1 MRKIRVTVGTVG
13 YYDAKHAHKRMTAA
27 DGPFE
32 CEDTQAEHFVS
43 AGVAEYV
50 GGAIEVDEADEQEVT
65 GHLAKSQLEEMT
77 IQQLQNLAGDLGV
90 DVTGCKK
97 KADYVDAIAA
107 AEVNAGG
114 MVDDEDTDGDGIA
127 NVPEYYSTTHYRKQV
142 DDSRNI
148 VDLVKNPN
156 KFTAIIVG
164 AIAVLI
170 LLVIFIIVLIKKI
183 VKKVKSRKMKK

>member
-50 GGAIEVDEADEQEVT
+50 GGVIEADKVDEQEVT

-97 KADYVDAIAA
+97 KADYVEAIAA
-107 AEVNAGG
+107 AEVTAGG
-114 MVDDEDTDGDGIA
+114 VVDDEDTDGDDLPDLNA
-127 NVPEYYSTTHYRKQV
+127 ADPE
-142 DDSRNI
+142 
-148 VDLVKNPN
+148 
-156 KFTAIIVG
+156 
-164 AIAVLI
+164 
-170 LLVIFIIVLIKKI
+170 
-183 VKKVKSRKMKK
+183 

>member
-50 GGAIEVDEADEQEVT
+50 GGVIEADEADEQEVT

-77 IQQLQNLAGDLGV
+77 IQQLQNLAGDLCV

-114 MVDDEDTDGDGIA
+114 MVDDEDTDGDA
-127 NVPEYYSTTHYRKQV
+127 LPDLNAADPE
-142 DDSRNI
+142 
-148 VDLVKNPN
+148 
-156 KFTAIIVG
+156 
-164 AIAVLI
+164 
-170 LLVIFIIVLIKKI
+170 
-183 VKKVKSRKMKK
+183 

>member
-13 YYDAKHAHKRMTAA
+13 FYDAKHAHKRKAAA

-43 AGVAEYV
+43 AGVAEYI
-50 GGAIEVDEADEQEVT
+50 GGVIKADEADDQEVT
-65 GHLAKSQLEEMT
+65 GHLAKNQLEEMT

-114 MVDDEDTDGDGIA
+114 MVDDEGTDGDDLPDLNA
-127 NVPEYYSTTHYRKQV
+127 ADPE
-142 DDSRNI
+142 
-148 VDLVKNPN
+148 
-156 KFTAIIVG
+156 
-164 AIAVLI
+164 
-170 LLVIFIIVLIKKI
+170 
-183 VKKVKSRKMKK
+183 

>member
-50 GGAIEVDEADEQEVT
+50 GGVIEADEADDQEVT

-97 KADYVDAIAA
+97 KAEYVDAIAA
-107 AEVNAGG
+107 AEVTAGG
-114 MVDDEDTDGDGIA
+114 VVDDEDADGDDLPDLNA
-127 NVPEYYSTTHYRKQV
+127 ADPE
-142 DDSRNI
+142 
-148 VDLVKNPN
+148 
-156 KFTAIIVG
+156 
-164 AIAVLI
+164 
-170 LLVIFIIVLIKKI
+170 
-183 VKKVKSRKMKK
+183 

>member
-50 GGAIEVDEADEQEVT
+50 GGVIEADEADEQEVT

-77 IQQLQNLAGDLGV
+77 IQQLQNLAVDLGV

-114 MVDDEDTDGDGIA
+114 MVDDEDTDGDA
-127 NVPEYYSTTHYRKQV
+127 LPDLNAADPE
-142 DDSRNI
+142 
-148 VDLVKNPN
+148 
-156 KFTAIIVG
+156 
-164 AIAVLI
+164 
-170 LLVIFIIVLIKKI
+170 
-183 VKKVKSRKMKK
+183 

>member
-50 GGAIEVDEADEQEVT
+50 GGVIEADEADEQEGT

-114 MVDDEDTDGDGIA
+114 MVDDEDTDGDA
-127 NVPEYYSTTHYRKQV
+127 LPDLNAADPE
-142 DDSRNI
+142 
-148 VDLVKNPN
+148 
-156 KFTAIIVG
+156 
-164 AIAVLI
+164 
-170 LLVIFIIVLIKKI
+170 
-183 VKKVKSRKMKK
+183 

>member
-1 MRKIRVTVGTVG
+1 MRRIRVTVGTVG

-50 GGAIEVDEADEQEVT
+50 GGVIEADEADDQEVT

-77 IQQLQNLAGDLGV
+77 IRQLQNLAGDLGV

-97 KADYVDAIAA
+97 KAEYVDAIAA
-107 AEVNAGG
+107 AEVTAGG
-114 MVDDEDTDGDGIA
+114 AVDDEDADGDDLPDLNA
-127 NVPEYYSTTHYRKQV
+127 ADPE
-142 DDSRNI
+142 
-148 VDLVKNPN
+148 
-156 KFTAIIVG
+156 
-164 AIAVLI
+164 
-170 LLVIFIIVLIKKI
+170 
-183 VKKVKSRKMKK
+183 

>member
-43 AGVAEYV
+43 AGVAEYI
-50 GGAIEVDEADEQEVT
+50 GGVIKADEADDQEVT

-77 IQQLQNLAGDLGV
+77 IQQLQNLAGDLGI

-114 MVDDEDTDGDGIA
+114 MVDDEDTDGDDLPDLNA
-127 NVPEYYSTTHYRKQV
+127 ADPE
-142 DDSRNI
+142 
-148 VDLVKNPN
+148 
-156 KFTAIIVG
+156 
-164 AIAVLI
+164 
-170 LLVIFIIVLIKKI
+170 
-183 VKKVKSRKMKK
+183 

>member
-32 CEDTQAEHFVS
+32 CEDTQAERFVS

-50 GGAIEVDEADEQEVT
+50 GVAIEADEVDEQEVT

-114 MVDDEDTDGDGIA
+114 MVDDEDTDGDDLPDLNA
-127 NVPEYYSTTHYRKQV
+127 ADPE
-142 DDSRNI
+142 
-148 VDLVKNPN
+148 
-156 KFTAIIVG
+156 
-164 AIAVLI
+164 
-170 LLVIFIIVLIKKI
+170 
-183 VKKVKSRKMKK
+183 

>member
-50 GGAIEVDEADEQEVT
+50 GGVIEADEADEQEVT
-65 GHLAKSQLEEMT
+65 GHLAKSQLKEMT

-97 KADYVDAIAA
+97 KADYVDTIAA

-114 MVDDEDTDGDGIA
+114 MVDDEDTGGDDLPDLNA
-127 NVPEYYSTTHYRKQV
+127 ADPE
-142 DDSRNI
+142 
-148 VDLVKNPN
+148 
-156 KFTAIIVG
+156 
-164 AIAVLI
+164 
-170 LLVIFIIVLIKKI
+170 
-183 VKKVKSRKMKK
+183 

>member
-1 MRKIRVTVGTVG
+1 MKKIRVTVGTVG

-50 GGAIEVDEADEQEVT
+50 GGVIEADEADEQEVT

-77 IQQLQNLAGDLGV
+77 IQQLQNLAGDLGI

-114 MVDDEDTDGDGIA
+114 MVDDEDTDGDDLPDLNA
-127 NVPEYYSTTHYRKQV
+127 ADPE
-142 DDSRNI
+142 
-148 VDLVKNPN
+148 
-156 KFTAIIVG
+156 
-164 AIAVLI
+164 
-170 LLVIFIIVLIKKI
+170 
-183 VKKVKSRKMKK
+183 

>member
-50 GGAIEVDEADEQEVT
+50 GGVIEADEADEQEVT

-114 MVDDEDTDGDGIA
+114 IVDDEDTDGDA
-127 NVPEYYSTTHYRKQV
+127 LPDLNAADPE
-142 DDSRNI
+142 
-148 VDLVKNPN
+148 
-156 KFTAIIVG
+156 
-164 AIAVLI
+164 
-170 LLVIFIIVLIKKI
+170 
-183 VKKVKSRKMKK
+183 

>member
-50 GGAIEVDEADEQEVT
+50 GGVIEADEADEQEVT
-65 GHLAKSQLEEMT
+65 GHLAKSQLEDMT

-114 MVDDEDTDGDGIA
+114 MADDEDTDGDA
-127 NVPEYYSTTHYRKQV
+127 LPDLNAADPE
-142 DDSRNI
+142 
-148 VDLVKNPN
+148 
-156 KFTAIIVG
+156 
-164 AIAVLI
+164 
-170 LLVIFIIVLIKKI
+170 
-183 VKKVKSRKMKK
+183 

>member
-13 YYDAKHAHKRMTAA
+13 FYDAKHAHKIKTAA

-43 AGVAEYV
+43 AGVAEYI
-50 GGAIEVDEADEQEVT
+50 GGVIKADEADDQEVT

-77 IQQLQNLAGDLGV
+77 IQQLQNLAGDLGI

-114 MVDDEDTDGDGIA
+114 MVDDEDTDGDDLPDLNA
-127 NVPEYYSTTHYRKQV
+127 ADPE
-142 DDSRNI
+142 
-148 VDLVKNPN
+148 
-156 KFTAIIVG
+156 
-164 AIAVLI
+164 
-170 LLVIFIIVLIKKI
+170 
-183 VKKVKSRKMKK
+183 

>member
-77 IQQLQNLAGDLGV
+77 IQQLQNLAGDLGI

-114 MVDDEDTDGDGIA
+114 TVDDEATDGDDLPDLNA
-127 NVPEYYSTTHYRKQV
+127 ADPE
-142 DDSRNI
+142 
-148 VDLVKNPN
+148 
-156 KFTAIIVG
+156 
-164 AIAVLI
+164 
-170 LLVIFIIVLIKKI
+170 
-183 VKKVKSRKMKK
+183 

>member
-50 GGAIEVDEADEQEVT
+50 GGVIEADEADEQEVT

-114 MVDDEDTDGDGIA
+114 MVNDEDTDGDA
-127 NVPEYYSTTHYRKQV
+127 LPDLNAADPE
-142 DDSRNI
+142 
-148 VDLVKNPN
+148 
-156 KFTAIIVG
+156 
-164 AIAVLI
+164 
-170 LLVIFIIVLIKKI
+170 
-183 VKKVKSRKMKK
+183 

>member
-1 MRKIRVTVGTVG
+1 MRRIRVTVGTVG

-50 GGAIEVDEADEQEVT
+50 GGVIEVDEADEQEVT

-97 KADYVDAIAA
+97 KAEYVDAIAA
-107 AEVNAGG
+107 AEVTAGG
-114 MVDDEDTDGDGIA
+114 AVDDEDADGDDLPDLNA
-127 NVPEYYSTTHYRKQV
+127 ADPE
-142 DDSRNI
+142 
-148 VDLVKNPN
+148 
-156 KFTAIIVG
+156 
-164 AIAVLI
+164 
-170 LLVIFIIVLIKKI
+170 
-183 VKKVKSRKMKK
+183 

>member
-13 YYDAKHAHKRMTAA
+13 FYDAKHAHKRMTAA

-65 GHLAKSQLEEMT
+65 GHLAKNQLEEMT

-114 MVDDEDTDGDGIA
+114 MVDDEGTDGDDLPDLNA
-127 NVPEYYSTTHYRKQV
+127 ADPE
-142 DDSRNI
+142 
-148 VDLVKNPN
+148 
-156 KFTAIIVG
+156 
-164 AIAVLI
+164 
-170 LLVIFIIVLIKKI
+170 
-183 VKKVKSRKMKK
+183 

>member
-50 GGAIEVDEADEQEVT
+50 GGVIEADEADEQEVT

-114 MVDDEDTDGDGIA
+114 MVNDEDTDGDDLPDLNA
-127 NVPEYYSTTHYRKQV
+127 ADPE
-142 DDSRNI
+142 
-148 VDLVKNPN
+148 
-156 KFTAIIVG
+156 
-164 AIAVLI
+164 
-170 LLVIFIIVLIKKI
+170 
-183 VKKVKSRKMKK
+183 

>member
-43 AGVAEYV
+43 AGVTEYV
-50 GGAIEVDEADEQEVT
+50 GGVIEADEADEQEVT

-114 MVDDEDTDGDGIA
+114 MVDDEDTDGDA
-127 NVPEYYSTTHYRKQV
+127 LPDLNAADPE
-142 DDSRNI
+142 
-148 VDLVKNPN
+148 
-156 KFTAIIVG
+156 
-164 AIAVLI
+164 
-170 LLVIFIIVLIKKI
+170 
-183 VKKVKSRKMKK
+183 

>member
-1 MRKIRVTVGTVG
+1 MRKIRVTVGIVG
-13 YYDAKHAHKRMTAA
+13 FYDAKHAHKRKTAA

-43 AGVAEYV
+43 AGVAEYI
-50 GGAIEVDEADEQEVT
+50 GGVIKADEADDQEVT
-65 GHLAKSQLEEMT
+65 GHLAKNQLEEMT

-114 MVDDEDTDGDGIA
+114 MVDDEGTDGDDLPDLNA
-127 NVPEYYSTTHYRKQV
+127 ADPE
-142 DDSRNI
+142 
-148 VDLVKNPN
+148 
-156 KFTAIIVG
+156 
-164 AIAVLI
+164 
-170 LLVIFIIVLIKKI
+170 
-183 VKKVKSRKMKK
+183 

>member
-13 YYDAKHAHKRMTAA
+13 FYDAKHAHKRMTAA

-50 GGAIEVDEADEQEVT
+50 GGVIEADEADEQEVT

-114 MVDDEDTDGDGIA
+114 MVDDEDTDGDDLPDLNA
-127 NVPEYYSTTHYRKQV
+127 ADPE
-142 DDSRNI
+142 
-148 VDLVKNPN
+148 
-156 KFTAIIVG
+156 
-164 AIAVLI
+164 
-170 LLVIFIIVLIKKI
+170 
-183 VKKVKSRKMKK
+183 

>member
-13 YYDAKHAHKRMTAA
+13 FYDAKHAHKRMTAA

-50 GGAIEVDEADEQEVT
+50 GGVIEADEADEQEVT

-114 MVDDEDTDGDGIA
+114 MADDEDTDGDA
-127 NVPEYYSTTHYRKQV
+127 LPDLNAADPE
-142 DDSRNI
+142 
-148 VDLVKNPN
+148 
-156 KFTAIIVG
+156 
-164 AIAVLI
+164 
-170 LLVIFIIVLIKKI
+170 
-183 VKKVKSRKMKK
+183 

>member
-107 AEVNAGG
+107 AEVTAGDV
-114 MVDDEDTDGDGIA
+114 VDDEDTDGDDLPDLNA
-127 NVPEYYSTTHYRKQV
+127 ADPE
-142 DDSRNI
+142 
-148 VDLVKNPN
+148 
-156 KFTAIIVG
+156 
-164 AIAVLI
+164 
-170 LLVIFIIVLIKKI
+170 
-183 VKKVKSRKMKK
+183 

>member
-50 GGAIEVDEADEQEVT
+50 GGVIEADEADEQEVT

-107 AEVNAGG
+107 AEVNAVG
-114 MVDDEDTDGDGIA
+114 MVDDEDTDGDA
-127 NVPEYYSTTHYRKQV
+127 LPDLNAADPE
-142 DDSRNI
+142 
-148 VDLVKNPN
+148 
-156 KFTAIIVG
+156 
-164 AIAVLI
+164 
-170 LLVIFIIVLIKKI
+170 
-183 VKKVKSRKMKK
+183 

>member
-13 YYDAKHAHKRMTAA
+13 FYDAKHAHKRKTAA
-27 DGPFE
+27 DGLFE

-43 AGVAEYV
+43 AGVAEYI
-50 GGAIEVDEADEQEVT
+50 GGVIKADEADDQEVT
-65 GHLAKSQLEEMT
+65 GHLAKNQLEEMT

-114 MVDDEDTDGDGIA
+114 MVDDEGTDGDDLPDLNA
-127 NVPEYYSTTHYRKQV
+127 ADPE
-142 DDSRNI
+142 
-148 VDLVKNPN
+148 
-156 KFTAIIVG
+156 
-164 AIAVLI
+164 
-170 LLVIFIIVLIKKI
+170 
-183 VKKVKSRKMKK
+183 

>member
-1 MRKIRVTVGTVG
+1 MRRIRVTVGTVG

-50 GGAIEVDEADEQEVT
+50 GGVIEADEADDQEVT
-65 GHLAKSQLEEMT
+65 GNLAKSQLEEMT

-97 KADYVDAIAA
+97 KAEYVDAIAA
-107 AEVNAGG
+107 AEVTAGG
-114 MVDDEDTDGDGIA
+114 AVDGEDADGDDLPDLNA
-127 NVPEYYSTTHYRKQV
+127 ADPE
-142 DDSRNI
+142 
-148 VDLVKNPN
+148 
-156 KFTAIIVG
+156 
-164 AIAVLI
+164 
-170 LLVIFIIVLIKKI
+170 
-183 VKKVKSRKMKK
+183 

>member
-43 AGVAEYV
+43 AGVAEYI
-50 GGAIEVDEADEQEVT
+50 GGVIEADEADEQEVT

-114 MVDDEDTDGDGIA
+114 MVDDEDTDGDDLPDLNA
-127 NVPEYYSTTHYRKQV
+127 ADPE
-142 DDSRNI
+142 
-148 VDLVKNPN
+148 
-156 KFTAIIVG
+156 
-164 AIAVLI
+164 
-170 LLVIFIIVLIKKI
+170 
-183 VKKVKSRKMKK
+183 

>member
-50 GGAIEVDEADEQEVT
+50 GGVIEADEADEQEVT
-65 GHLAKSQLEEMT
+65 GHLTKSQLEEMT

-114 MVDDEDTDGDGIA
+114 MADDEDTDGDA
-127 NVPEYYSTTHYRKQV
+127 LPDLNAADPE
-142 DDSRNI
+142 
-148 VDLVKNPN
+148 
-156 KFTAIIVG
+156 
-164 AIAVLI
+164 
-170 LLVIFIIVLIKKI
+170 
-183 VKKVKSRKMKK
+183 

>member
-50 GGAIEVDEADEQEVT
+50 GGVIEADEADEQEVT
-65 GHLAKSQLEEMT
+65 GHLAKNQLEEMT

-114 MVDDEDTDGDGIA
+114 MVDDEGTDGDDLPDLNA
-127 NVPEYYSTTHYRKQV
+127 ADPE
-142 DDSRNI
+142 
-148 VDLVKNPN
+148 
-156 KFTAIIVG
+156 
-164 AIAVLI
+164 
-170 LLVIFIIVLIKKI
+170 
-183 VKKVKSRKMKK
+183 

>member
-13 YYDAKHAHKRMTAA
+13 FYGAKHAHKRKTAA

-43 AGVAEYV
+43 AGVAEYI
-50 GGAIEVDEADEQEVT
+50 GGVIKADEADDQEVT
-65 GHLAKSQLEEMT
+65 GHLAKNQLEEMT

-114 MVDDEDTDGDGIA
+114 MVDDEGTDGDDLPDLNA
-127 NVPEYYSTTHYRKQV
+127 ADPE
-142 DDSRNI
+142 
-148 VDLVKNPN
+148 
-156 KFTAIIVG
+156 
-164 AIAVLI
+164 
-170 LLVIFIIVLIKKI
+170 
-183 VKKVKSRKMKK
+183 

>member
-50 GGAIEVDEADEQEVT
+50 GGVIEADEADEQEVT

-114 MVDDEDTDGDGIA
+114 MADDEDTDGDA
-127 NVPEYYSTTHYRKQV
+127 LPDLNAADPE
-142 DDSRNI
+142 
-148 VDLVKNPN
+148 
-156 KFTAIIVG
+156 
-164 AIAVLI
+164 
-170 LLVIFIIVLIKKI
+170 
-183 VKKVKSRKMKK
+183 

>member
-77 IQQLQNLAGDLGV
+77 IQQLQNLAGDLGI

-97 KADYVDAIAA
+97 KANYVDAIAA

-114 MVDDEDTDGDGIA
+114 MVDDEATDGDDLPDLNA
-127 NVPEYYSTTHYRKQV
+127 ADPE
-142 DDSRNI
+142 
-148 VDLVKNPN
+148 
-156 KFTAIIVG
+156 
-164 AIAVLI
+164 
-170 LLVIFIIVLIKKI
+170 
-183 VKKVKSRKMKK
+183 

>member
-13 YYDAKHAHKRMTAA
+13 FYDAKHAHKRKTAA

-32 CEDTQAEHFVS
+32 CEDTQAEHFIS
-43 AGVAEYV
+43 AGVAEYI
-50 GGAIEVDEADEQEVT
+50 GGVIKADEADDQEVT
-65 GHLAKSQLEEMT
+65 GHLAKNQLEEMT

-114 MVDDEDTDGDGIA
+114 MVDDEGTDGDDLPDLNA
-127 NVPEYYSTTHYRKQV
+127 ADPE
-142 DDSRNI
+142 
-148 VDLVKNPN
+148 
-156 KFTAIIVG
+156 
-164 AIAVLI
+164 
-170 LLVIFIIVLIKKI
+170 
-183 VKKVKSRKMKK
+183 

>member
-50 GGAIEVDEADEQEVT
+50 GGVIEADEADEQEVT
-65 GHLAKSQLEEMT
+65 GYLAKSQLEEMT

-114 MVDDEDTDGDGIA
+114 MVDDEDTDGDA
-127 NVPEYYSTTHYRKQV
+127 LPDLNAADPE
-142 DDSRNI
+142 
-148 VDLVKNPN
+148 
-156 KFTAIIVG
+156 
-164 AIAVLI
+164 
-170 LLVIFIIVLIKKI
+170 
-183 VKKVKSRKMKK
+183 

>member
-13 YYDAKHAHKRMTAA
+13 YYDAKHAHKKMTAA

-43 AGVAEYV
+43 TGVAEYV
-50 GGAIEVDEADEQEVT
+50 GRAIEVDEADEQEVT

-114 MVDDEDTDGDGIA
+114 MVDDEDTDGDDLPDLNA
-127 NVPEYYSTTHYRKQV
+127 ADPE
-142 DDSRNI
+142 
-148 VDLVKNPN
+148 
-156 KFTAIIVG
+156 
-164 AIAVLI
+164 
-170 LLVIFIIVLIKKI
+170 
-183 VKKVKSRKMKK
+183 

>member
-13 YYDAKHAHKRMTAA
+13 YYDTKHAHKRMTAA

-50 GGAIEVDEADEQEVT
+50 GGVIEADEADEQEAT

-114 MVDDEDTDGDGIA
+114 MVDDEDTDGDA
-127 NVPEYYSTTHYRKQV
+127 LPDLNAADPE
-142 DDSRNI
+142 
-148 VDLVKNPN
+148 
-156 KFTAIIVG
+156 
-164 AIAVLI
+164 
-170 LLVIFIIVLIKKI
+170 
-183 VKKVKSRKMKK
+183 

>member
-50 GGAIEVDEADEQEVT
+50 GGVIEADEADEQEVT

-107 AEVNAGG
+107 AEVNAGE
-114 MVDDEDTDGDGIA
+114 MVDDEDTDGDDLPDLNA
-127 NVPEYYSTTHYRKQV
+127 ADPE
-142 DDSRNI
+142 
-148 VDLVKNPN
+148 
-156 KFTAIIVG
+156 
-164 AIAVLI
+164 
-170 LLVIFIIVLIKKI
+170 
-183 VKKVKSRKMKK
+183 

>member
-50 GGAIEVDEADEQEVT
+50 GGVIEADEADEQEMT

-114 MVDDEDTDGDGIA
+114 MVDDEDTDGDA
-127 NVPEYYSTTHYRKQV
+127 LPDLNAADPE
-142 DDSRNI
+142 
-148 VDLVKNPN
+148 
-156 KFTAIIVG
+156 
-164 AIAVLI
+164 
-170 LLVIFIIVLIKKI
+170 
-183 VKKVKSRKMKK
+183 